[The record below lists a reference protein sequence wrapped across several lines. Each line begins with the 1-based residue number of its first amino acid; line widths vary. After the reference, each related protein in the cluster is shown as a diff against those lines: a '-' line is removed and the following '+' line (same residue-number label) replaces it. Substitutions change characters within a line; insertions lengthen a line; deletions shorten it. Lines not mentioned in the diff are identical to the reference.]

1 MSDSPDFFWYHLILS
16 NTIWYCL
23 KCLKCLR
30 FWKVLQKRVEMI
42 DLVHSLTVH
51 YFYYLMDTTF
61 TKALLKTI
69 QPAFTCSKHHKDQSD
84 MWNLYQ
90 ATLRKKCPY
99 SELLWSAFSLIR
111 TEYEE
116 ILRASP
122 YSAQRL
128 ENADQSNSEYGHFW
142 RSTNNADTIATST
155 TSFLCL

>member
-1 MSDSPDFFWYHLILS
+1 
-16 NTIWYCL
+16 
-23 KCLKCLR
+23 
-30 FWKVLQKRVEMI
+30 
-42 DLVHSLTVH
+42 
-51 YFYYLMDTTF
+51 
-61 TKALLKTI
+61 
-69 QPAFTCSKHHKDQSD
+69 

-142 RSTNNADTIATST
+142 RSTNNADTIT
-155 TSFLCL
+155 TSRRHFYAFSVNFDYNSHIFIVFLLLTVNS